1 MMKRSPHI
9 FCDFDGT
16 ITARDTLVFL
26 SSQLGAGPDFVRNI
40 GDGLRAGRITLR
52 DAIADEMR
60 TVRLTFE
67 QAAEILLR
75 EIPLDPGFASLVRWS
90 ESREVPFTILS
101 AGFHELI
108 RLFVP
113 EDSYPWVRVLAN
125 NIEADPVRGWQCRF
139 RDDGPFGHDKQL
151 TLREAM
157 NRGEYAIFIGDGFS
171 DRQAAEVADEVFA
184 KYSLTD
190 YCRERR
196 IDFHEYQTLADV
208 QRKLQDLL

>member
-1 MMKRSPHI
+1 MRSQPHI

-16 ITARDTLVFL
+16 ITAKDTLVFL
-26 SSQLGAGPDFVRNI
+26 STRLGAGPDFVRAI
-40 GDGLRAGRITLR
+40 GEALREDRITLR
-52 DAIADEMR
+52 EAIADEMR
-60 TVRLTFE
+60 TVRLSFE

-75 EIPLDPGFASLVRWS
+75 EIPLDPGFDELVRWS
-90 ESREVPFTILS
+90 QRRAVPFTILS

-113 EDSYPWVRVLAN
+113 AETYPWVRVLAN

-139 RDDGPFGHDKQL
+139 RDEGPFGHDKRQ
-151 TLREAM
+151 TLRAAM
-157 NRGEYAIFIGDGFS
+157 SQGEYAIFIGDGFS
-171 DRQAAEVADEVFA
+171 DRQAAEIADEVFA
-184 KYSLTD
+184 KHSLTD

-196 IDFHEYQTLADV
+196 IDFHEYQTLVDV